1 MAATG
6 IAAGMAAGVQGSHL
20 SETGE
25 ALWIFRD
32 RVARPVQHR
41 SEQSFL
47 RFLDAAETLLEDN
60 SWATLTVQ
68 QVVEAA
74 DASVGSF
81 YNRFED
87 KLALLNSLEDRLAAD
102 FEVSI
107 QALMDECER
116 CEELLADV
124 DGIIV
129 SLFLR
134 LCASRKG
141 VIRALD
147 LAQRL
152 DVPVSG
158 HQGFSGAGQ
167 MFDETLARF
176 AAYLSGRPDYFDAA
190 PLEDI
195 HRALRETFWLTR
207 ENLLYG
213 EDEADMAALHASL
226 RQHFFAS
233 LRFPT

>member
-1 MAATG
+1 MAVAEMATTG
-6 IAAGMAAGVQGSHL
+6 QVSPL
-20 SETGE
+20 SEHSVSGQTP
-25 ALWIFRD
+25 WVFRE
-32 RVARPVQHR
+32 RIARPVQQR

-47 RFLDAAETLLEDN
+47 RFLDAAETLLEDC
-60 SWATLTVQ
+60 SWAALTVQ

-81 YNRFED
+81 YNRFAD
-87 KLALLNSLEDRLAAD
+87 KLALLNCLEDRLAAD
-102 FEVSI
+102 FEISI
-107 QALMDECER
+107 HALADECDR

-134 LCASRKG
+134 LCSQRKG

-152 DVPVSG
+152 DPPGEGEQS
-158 HQGFSGAGQ
+158 FSGAGQ
-167 MFDETLARF
+167 MFENTLLRF
-176 AAYLSGRPDYFDAA
+176 ADYLAGKPDYFDTAPAA
-190 PLEDI
+190 DI

-213 EDEADMAALHASL
+213 AGAENIQSLHLSL

-233 LRFPT
+233 LRFPA

>member
-6 IAAGMAAGVQGSHL
+6 QVSPS
-20 SETGE
+20 SEHSASGQ
-25 ALWIFRD
+25 APWVFRESI
-32 RVARPVQHR
+32 ARPVQQR

-47 RFLDAAETLLEDN
+47 RFLDVAEQLLEGC
-60 SWATLTVQ
+60 SWTALTVQ

-87 KLALLNSLEDRLAAD
+87 KLALLNCLEDRLAAD
-102 FEVSI
+102 FETSI
-107 QALMDECER
+107 QALIDECDR
-116 CEELLADV
+116 FEELLADV
-124 DGIIV
+124 DGIVV

-134 LCASRKG
+134 LCLQRKG

-152 DVPVSG
+152 DP
-158 HQGFSGAGQ
+158 SGAGQ
-167 MFDETLARF
+167 QGFAGAGQVFDRTLYCF
-176 AAYLSGRPDYFDAA
+176 ADYLADKPDYFDNASTV
-190 PLEDI
+190 DI

-213 EDEADMAALHASL
+213 EGAENIQPLHASL

-233 LRFPT
+233 LRFPV

>member
-1 MAATG
+1 MAATE
-6 IAAGMAAGVQGSHL
+6 AAAMGQASSLTEHSVSGQVP
-20 SETGE
+20 
-25 ALWIFRD
+25 WVFRE
-32 RVARPVQHR
+32 RVSRPVQQR

-47 RFLDAAETLLEDN
+47 RFLDAAETLLEEY
-60 SWATLTVQ
+60 SWTALTVQ

-74 DASVGSF
+74 EASVGSF

-87 KLALLNSLEDRLAAD
+87 KLALLNCLEDRLTAD
-102 FEVSI
+102 FKISI
-107 QALMDECER
+107 QALMDECDR
-116 CEELLADV
+116 CKELLADV

-134 LCASRKG
+134 LCSQRKG

-147 LAQRL
+147 LVQRL
-152 DVPVSG
+152 DPPG
-158 HQGFSGAGQ
+158 EGQQGFSGAGQ
-167 MFDETLARF
+167 MFEGVLKRF
-176 AAYLSGRPDYFDAA
+176 AAYLADKPDYFDAA
-190 PLEDI
+190 PSADI

-213 EDEADMAALHASL
+213 ENAEKLQSLHASL

-233 LRFPT
+233 LRFPV